1 MTTEKTT
8 EVPSSA
14 EAPAK
19 SSGSPARLAVLLTL
33 LVIALGALAYD
44 NLVAKPQCEE
54 ADKKIQEF
62 VDEQNKK
69 GVKDGSL
76 VTPDKIHD
84 LLKMQPTYVEKNDKD
99 GYLIEYYC
107 WWGSVPVI
115 NMRRHFIGVVYV
127 GKENRFSSH
136 HRERV
141 PKEALPIIEE
151 TPQPQGQPLPPPEE
165 MPSGKAPPEEGKAA
179 APDSPAQPEGA
190 APAGEAKPKPE
201 PPADE
206 GAEKA
211 EKKAAPEASKADESK
226 AAAPP
231 AKNE

>member
-8 EVPSSA
+8 EVAADAATSA
-14 EAPAK
+14 T
-19 SSGSPARLAVLLTL
+19 SGSSPARLAVLLTL

-107 WWGSVPVI
+107 WWGKVPVI

-151 TPQPQGQPLPPPEE
+151 TPEPQGQPLPAPEE

-179 APDSPAQPEGA
+179 PPDSPAPPDGA
-190 APAGEAKPKPE
+190 APADAKAKSQ

-206 GAEKA
+206 GA
-211 EKKAAPEASKADESK
+211 EKKAAPEASKTDEGK
-226 AAAPP
+226 AADSP
-231 AKNE
+231 AKND

>member
-1 MTTEKTT
+1 MTTEKMTEATT
-8 EVPSSA
+8 DST
-14 EAPAK
+14 APAK
-19 SSGSPARLAVLLTL
+19 PGSSPARLAVLITL

-44 NLVAKPQCEE
+44 RFAAQPNCEA

-84 LLKMQPTYVEKNDKD
+84 LLKMQPTYVEKNEKD

-107 WWGSVPVI
+107 WWGKVPVI

-151 TPQPQGQPLPPPEE
+151 TSPPQGQTLPPPEE
-165 MPSGKAPPEEGKAA
+165 MSSGKAPPAEGKAA
-179 APDSPAQPEGA
+179 PPDGA
-190 APAGEAKPKPE
+190 APPDDAKSPSQQPKSDDDTKKASPDA
-201 PPADE
+201 PPAD
-206 GAEKA
+206 
-211 EKKAAPEASKADESK
+211 AAKADASPVKKDE
-226 AAAPP
+226 
-231 AKNE
+231 

>member
-8 EVPSSA
+8 EVAAATP
-14 EAPAK
+14 APTK
-19 SSGSPARLAVLLTL
+19 SGTSPARLAVLLTL

-69 GVKDGSL
+69 GVKDGAL

-107 WWGSVPVI
+107 WWGKVPVI

-141 PKEALPIIEE
+141 PKEALPIIDE
-151 TPQPQGQPLPPPEE
+151 TPPPQEQPLPPPEA

-179 APDSPAQPEGA
+179 APDQPAPPDGA
-190 APAGEAKPKPE
+190 APADDAKAKQ
-201 PPADE
+201 PPADQGGE
-206 GAEKA
+206 GA
-211 EKKAAPEASKADESK
+211 EKKAAPDAPATDESK
-226 AAAPP
+226 AASSP
-231 AKNE
+231 AKND

>member
-1 MTTEKTT
+1 MTTEKTEAT
-8 EVPSSA
+8 
-14 EAPAK
+14 APAAAPT
-19 SSGSPARLAVLLTL
+19 SSGGSSTRLAVLLVL

-54 ADKKIQEF
+54 ADKKIQEY

-76 VTPDKIHD
+76 VTPEKIHD

-99 GYLIEYYC
+99 GYLVEYYC
-107 WWGSVPVI
+107 WWGKVPVI

-151 TPQPQGQPLPPPEE
+151 TPPPPGQPLPAPEE
-165 MPSGKAPPEEGKAA
+165 MPAGKAPPEEGKEEGKAA
-179 APDSPAQPEGA
+179 APDSP
-190 APAGEAKPKPE
+190 PASDPGKGKE
-201 PPADE
+201 P
-206 GAEKA
+206 GAEGQ
-211 EKKAAPEASKADESK
+211 ESK
-226 AAAPP
+226 EGQKEAAADAPTARSDP
-231 AKNE
+231 SEVPSKKND